1 MANSI
6 ANLYEKES
14 KNVDPKW
21 LKNKDI
27 DNLLVDE
34 GLNTIGKKLKSGTFI
49 SYRLRTNTNE
59 QWDKRY
65 HKVIRSLENKGI
77 SLRVTNRKI
86 SRQKV
91 RFLEFLIP
99 FRSVRLPLME
109 NVLMPLAKNVL
120 VPLWLMATASATDT
134 SIQKKIFG
142 SGMTAL
148 IISS

>member
-1 MANSI
+1 MTNSI

-21 LKNKDI
+21 FKNEDI

-34 GLNTIGKKLKSGTFI
+34 GLNTIGKILKSGTFI
-49 SYRLRTNTNE
+49 SYRFRTNTNE

-65 HKVIRSLENKGI
+65 HKAIRSLENKGI
-77 SLRVTNRKI
+77 SLKVTNRKI

-91 RFLEFLIP
+91 HFLEFLIP
-99 FRSVRLPLME
+99 FTSVRLPLME
-109 NVLMPLAKNVL
+109 NVLISFAKNVL
-120 VPLWLMATASATDT
+120 VPLWLMATASASDT
-134 SIQKKIFG
+134 SIQKNIFG
-142 SGMTAL
+142 SGMIAL

>member
-1 MANSI
+1 M
-6 ANLYEKES
+6 
-14 KNVDPKW
+14 
-21 LKNKDI
+21 
-27 DNLLVDE
+27 
-34 GLNTIGKKLKSGTFI
+34 
-49 SYRLRTNTNE
+49 
-59 QWDKRY
+59 
-65 HKVIRSLENKGI
+65 
-77 SLRVTNRKI
+77 RVTNRKI